1 MKINK
6 QALLKTFESVYSIV
20 WTHFLKSWLGSPK
33 LNAFMVVFFCLYL
46 GFCAPIANGVKGR
59 VIDENGRPIEGAIV
73 NVTWRRAMFP
83 ILEFAIPCIKTKS
96 TTTDKNGY
104 YHIGFWMEYGLEGFP
119 MHIGDGS
126 VSIYSPGHH
135 IDLDRHDGIRRLKTF
150 SGTREQKF
158 KEVVSMRGS
167 GGCSTDEESARANYR
182 FESRLYRE
190 AIKLAVTEE
199 EKEKADYLGYNAAQ
213 LFLRRETRDGPH
225 TPEFKDDSWKVIIE
239 ENQL

>member
-1 MKINK
+1 MKNNK
-6 QALLKTFESVYSIV
+6 EAFLATIEKFYIIVWSKLLKSALRSR
-20 WTHFLKSWLGSPK
+20 WLHVS
-33 LNAFMVVFFCLYL
+33 MVVLFCLYL
-46 GFCAPIANGVKGR
+46 GFCAPIAYGVKGR

-73 NVTWRRAMFP
+73 NVSWFRTVDP
-83 ILEFAIPCIKTKS
+83 IITGRGACLKTKS

-104 YHIGFWMEYGLEGFP
+104 YHFDYWMEYGLDGFP
-119 MHIGDGS
+119 VHIGKGS
-126 VSIYSPGHH
+126 VSIYSPQHH
-135 IDLDRHDGIRRLKTF
+135 NDLDYRDGIRRLKTF

-158 KEVVSMRGS
+158 KEVVSMRGA

-199 EKEKADYLGYNAAQ
+199 EIEEADYLGYRAAQ
-213 LFLRRETRDGPH
+213 LFLERETKDGPEW
-225 TPEFKDDSWKVIIE
+225 PEFKDDSWKVIIE